1 MKDPAWSSPASH
13 AQSDVAPSAT
23 GGKVASDDV
32 GVLVS
37 SNADGGKVTG
47 SVGARVCAPSV
58 TGGKVAWRVG
68 GRVVSIQIGTV

>member
-1 MKDPAWSSPASH
+1 ME
-13 AQSDVAPSAT
+13 
-23 GGKVASDDV
+23 SDDV

-37 SNADGGKVTG
+37 SNADGEKVIADGANVSLGDAVRTG

-68 GRVVSIQIGTV
+68 GRVVSIQIGTVFEKSKTNENRM